1 MGVERARVTEV
12 HAATSASGRAG
23 SGYLLTERLV
33 LTAGAVAGRRGST
46 DVRPAGTGSWLPAS
60 LVWTSARGDAA
71 LLQVD
76 DDAAL
81 FTAPAPPRWG
91 DLRGD
96 RPVGVTAIGF
106 PPAESRPQW
115 ARDPE
120 QLVAHVT
127 PSGSPTLA
135 VAAGRPVGDGMCGA
149 ALFAGPNLVGVLVL
163 NGGRMVA
170 VPAAPLVGDEVFARL
185 VGGDSGVAVVPVSTA
200 ASVFPILHRP

>member
-1 MGVERARVTEV
+1 M
-12 HAATSASGRAG
+12 HAPTSASGRAG
-23 SGYLLTERLV
+23 SGYLLTDQLV

-46 DVRPAGTGSWLPAS
+46 HVRPAGTGSWLAAS
-60 LVWTSARGDAA
+60 LVWTSPRGDAA
-71 LLQVD
+71 LLEVD
-76 DDAAL
+76 EPAVY
-81 FTAPAPPRWG
+81 TAPAPPRWG

-106 PPAESRPQW
+106 PPAEGRPEW

-127 PSGSPTLA
+127 PSGSATLA
-135 VAAGRPVGDGMCGA
+135 VAANRPVGDGMSGA
-149 ALFAGPNLVGVLVL
+149 ALFAGPHLVGVLLL

-170 VPAAPLVGDEVFARL
+170 VPAAPLAGDPVFARL
-185 VGGDSGVAVVPVSTA
+185 VGGDRGVAVVPVSTA